1 MHEGETT
8 KVKDLRDWHTVKNM
22 YNKGVPIKQIAREL
36 KMSKNT
42 VKSLIK
48 KEEEPK
54 YIRETR
60 TTKIDGFKDDIRKW
74 YLEKE
79 YSFNGTRIYN
89 ELNKLGYSG
98 TINPIYRYLSSLD
111 DERILISKRASQ
123 RFETPPG
130 DQAQF
135 DWGEYEVIVTGKRTK
150 IYCFTMVLSYS
161 RKKAAVCSLSVTA
174 AAIYEAIQDLFI
186 ELGGVTKELLIDN
199 PKALVISHKKDE
211 EVIFNEG
218 ALKLVTYLKTELNA
232 CLPLRPRTKGKIEK
246 PNQYI
251 EEQFIKGSSFNSME
265 ELNFEIKHFMRNW
278 NKKIHGTTRRVPDE
292 MFEQERGS
300 LISLNARLVMDLELE
315 ERIVSTDSFVMINT
329 NRYSVPVKY
338 VDRKVRVRIVY
349 GYRLEIFDLDLVLIK
364 NYPLLDG
371 RYDKHEDPTD
381 YEAIASKVPR
391 SIPEIK
397 RVFEGTF
404 KHGSEFYELASK
416 VTRQAHFHAREFLK
430 LKDLYS
436 VEDLDIIL
444 KHCVQNNIFKIETM
458 KSVIKEKYLELI
470 IEHDKTQLS
479 LLKKND
485 NKHSL
490 KNEKEIVRDLSYY
503 GKGDSYDS

>member
-1 MHEGETT
+1 M
-8 KVKDLRDWHTVKNM
+8 KDLRDWHTVKNM

-54 YIRETR
+54 YTR
-60 TTKIDGFKDDIRKW
+60 KYRQTKIDEYKDDIRKW

-89 ELNKLGYSG
+89 ELLKLGYEG
-98 TINPIYRYLSSLD
+98 GINPIYRFLETLN
-111 DERILISKRASQ
+111 DERITISKRASQ

-135 DWGEYEVIVTGKRTK
+135 DWGEYEVYIGSQRTK

-161 RKKAAVCSLSVTA
+161 RKKAAICSLTVNA
-174 AAIYEAIQDLFI
+174 AAIYEAIQELFI

-199 PKALVISHKKDE
+199 PKALVVSHKKGE
-211 EVIFNEG
+211 EVVFNDS

-251 EEQFIKGSSFNSME
+251 EEQFIKGGNFNSME
-265 ELNFEIKHFMRNW
+265 DLNFEIKHFMRNW
-278 NKKIHGTTRRVPDE
+278 NMRTHGTTRRVPDE
-292 MFEQERGS
+292 MFEEEKPVLTSLRER
-300 LISLNARLVMDLELE
+300 LIMESDLEV
-315 ERIVSTDSFVMINT
+315 RTVSTDSFVMVDT

-338 VDRKVRVRIVY
+338 VDKKVKVRMVY
-349 GYRLEIFDLDLVLIK
+349 GYKLEIFDLGLSLIK
-364 NYPLLDG
+364 SYPLMEG
-371 RYDKHEDPTD
+371 KYNKHEDPAD
-381 YEAIASKVPR
+381 YEAIATKIPR
-391 SIPEIK
+391 SIPEIR
-397 RVFEGTF
+397 RVFENTF

-444 KHCVQNNIFKIETM
+444 NHCVQNNIFKIDNM

-470 IEHDKTQLS
+470 IEHDKIQLS
-479 LLKKND
+479 LKKMSE
-485 NKHSL
+485 NKHTI
-490 KNEKEIVRDLSYY
+490 KNEQKLVRHLSYY
-503 GKGDSYDS
+503 GKGDNYGS

>member
-1 MHEGETT
+1 
-8 KVKDLRDWHTVKNM
+8 VRDLRDWHTVKNM

-36 KMSKNT
+36 KMSRNT
-42 VKSLIK
+42 IKSLIK
-48 KEEEPK
+48 KEVEPK
-54 YIRETR
+54 YTREVR
-60 TTKIDGFKDDIRKW
+60 STKIEEFKDHIRKW

-89 ELNKLGYSG
+89 ELCKLGYNG

-111 DERILISKRASQ
+111 EERILISKRASQ

-135 DWGEYEVIVTGKRTK
+135 DWGEYEIIVSGRRTK

-161 RKKAAVCSLSVTA
+161 RKKAAICSLSVTA
-174 AAIYEAIQDLFI
+174 TAIYEAIQDLFI

-199 PKALVISHKKDE
+199 PKALVISHKKSE
-211 EVIFNEG
+211 EVIFNDG

-278 NKKIHGTTRRVPDE
+278 NMKIHGTTRRVPDE
-292 MFEQERGS
+292 MFEEEKCILES
-300 LISLNARLVMDLELE
+300 LREKLIMDSELE
-315 ERIVSTDSFVMINT
+315 VRTVSTDSFVMINT

-338 VDRKVRVRIVY
+338 VDRKVKVRIVY
-349 GYRLEIFDLDLVLIK
+349 GYRLEIFDLDLKLIK
-364 NYPLLDG
+364 SYPLLDG
-371 RYDKHEDPTD
+371 KYDRHEDPID
-381 YEAIASKVPR
+381 YEAIASKTPR

-397 RVFEGTF
+397 RVFEVTF

-444 KHCVQNNIFKIETM
+444 KHCVQNNIFKIENM

-470 IEHDKTQLS
+470 IEHDKTQL
-479 LLKKND
+479 LMLKRD
-485 NKHSL
+485 ENKHTL
-490 KNEKEIVRDLSYY
+490 KNEKELVRHLSYY
-503 GKGDSYDS
+503 GEGEGYDS

>member
-1 MHEGETT
+1 M

-22 YNKGVPIKQIAREL
+22 YNKGVAIKQIAREL
-36 KMSKNT
+36 GMSKNT

-54 YIRETR
+54 YSRETR
-60 TTKIDGFKDDIRKW
+60 PSKIDDFKDDIRKW

-79 YSFNGTRIYN
+79 YLFNGTRIYN
-89 ELNKLGYSG
+89 ELSKLGYKG

-135 DWGEYEVIVTGKRTK
+135 DWGEYEVTIAGKKTK
-150 IYCFTMVLSYS
+150 IYCFTMILSYS
-161 RKKAAVCSLSVTA
+161 RKKAAICSLSVNA

-211 EVIFNEG
+211 EVIFNDN

-265 ELNFEIKHFMRNW
+265 ELNFDIKHFMRNW
-278 NKKIHGTTRRVPDE
+278 NKKVHGTTRRVPDD
-292 MFEQERGS
+292 MFQEEKSS
-300 LISLNARLVMDLELE
+300 LINLREKLVMDLDLE
-315 ERIVSTDSFVMINT
+315 VRTVSTDSFVMINT
-329 NRYSVPVKY
+329 NKYSVPVKY
-338 VDRKVRVRIVY
+338 VDRKVKVRIVY
-349 GYRLEIFDLDLVLIK
+349 GYKVEIFDLDSVLIK
-364 NYPLLDG
+364 SYPLLDG
-371 RYDKHEDPTD
+371 KYHKHEDPTD

-391 SIPEIK
+391 SIPEI
-397 RVFEGTF
+397 RRIFEGTF
-404 KHGSEFYELASK
+404 KHGSEFYALASK
-416 VTRQAHFHAREFLK
+416 FTRQANFHAREFLK

-444 KHCVQNNIFKIETM
+444 QHCVENNIFKIETM

-470 IEHDKTQLS
+470 IERDKTELL
-479 LLKKND
+479 LLKEYKNK
-485 NKHSL
+485 NKYSL
-490 KNEKEIVRDLSYY
+490 KNEKELIRHLSYY
-503 GKGDSYDS
+503 GKGDSYGS

>member
-1 MHEGETT
+1 M
-8 KVKDLRDWHTVKNM
+8 KDLRDWHTVKNM

-42 VKSLIK
+42 VKRLIQR
-48 KEEEPK
+48 EDEPK
-54 YIRETR
+54 YSRETWP
-60 TTKIDGFKDDIRKW
+60 TKVEKYKDDIRKW

-89 ELNKLGYSG
+89 ELCKLGYKGS
-98 TINPIYRYLSSLD
+98 INPIYRFLETLD

-135 DWGEYEVIVTGKRTK
+135 DWGEYEVYIGARKTK

-161 RKKAAVCSLSVTA
+161 RKKAAVCSLTVNAS
-174 AAIYEAIQDLFI
+174 AIYEAIQDLFI

-199 PKALVISHKKDE
+199 PKALVLSHKKGE
-211 EVIFNEG
+211 EVIFNDG

-251 EEQFIKGSSFNSME
+251 EQQFIKGSSFNNME
-265 ELNFEIKHFMRNW
+265 ELNFDIKYFMRNW
-278 NKKIHGTTRRVPDE
+278 NMKTHGTTRRVPDE
-292 MFEQERGS
+292 MFEEEKLLLTS
-300 LISLNARLVMDLELE
+300 LKDKLIIDSDLEV
-315 ERIVSTDSFVMINT
+315 RTVSTDSFVMIDT
-329 NRYSVPVKY
+329 NRYSVPVKH
-338 VDRKVRVRIVY
+338 VDKKVKIRTVY
-349 GYRLEIFDLDLVLIK
+349 GYKLEIFDLDLSLIK

-371 RYDKHEDPTD
+371 KYNKHEDPTD
-381 YEAIASKVPR
+381 YEAIASKTPR
-391 SIPEIK
+391 SIPEIR

-430 LKDLYS
+430 LTDLYS

-444 KHCVQNNIFKIETM
+444 KHCVQNNIFKIESM

-479 LLKKND
+479 LLKKSED
-485 NKHSL
+485 KHTIRT
-490 KNEKEIVRDLSYY
+490 EKELVRHLSYY
-503 GKGDSYDS
+503 GKGDNYDS